1 MSDQRERIQLTSA
14 DGEVLE
20 FYVVEQTRINNINYL
35 LVEDAAR
42 EGEAYILKET
52 VGDAKAQESVF
63 EFVEDDSEFEALAK
77 VFEALLDEEDIE
89 LE

>member
-1 MSDQRERIQLTSA
+1 MSQRESIKMLSP
-14 DGEVLE
+14 DGEVLS

-35 LVEDAAR
+35 LVEDADD

-52 VGDAKAQESVF
+52 SSDSMAQESVF
-63 EFVEDDSEFEALAK
+63 EFVEEDNEFEALSK
-77 VFEALLDEEDIE
+77 VFEALLDDID

>member
-1 MSDQRERIQLTSA
+1 MSQRESIKMLSP
-14 DGEVLE
+14 DGEVLS

-35 LVEDAAR
+35 LVEDAED

-52 VGDAKAQESVF
+52 ASDSTAQESVF
-63 EFVEDDSEFEALAK
+63 EFVEEDNEFEALSK
-77 VFEALLDEEDIE
+77 VFEALLDEMDID

>member
-1 MSDQRERIQLTSA
+1 MSQRESIKMLSP
-14 DGEVLE
+14 DGEVLS

-35 LVEDAAR
+35 LVEDAED

-52 VGDAKAQESVF
+52 ACDSTAQESVF
-63 EFVEDDSEFEALAK
+63 EFVEEDNEFEALSK
-77 VFEALLDEEDIE
+77 VFEALLDEMDID

>member
-1 MSDQRERIQLTSA
+1 MSQRESIKMLSP
-14 DGEVLE
+14 DGEVLS

-35 LVEDAAR
+35 LVEDADD

-52 VGDAKAQESVF
+52 SSDSMPQESVF
-63 EFVEDDSEFEALAK
+63 EFVEEDNEFEALSK
-77 VFEALLDEEDIE
+77 VFEALLDEMDID

>member
-1 MSDQRERIQLTSA
+1 MSQRESIKMLSP
-14 DGEVLE
+14 DGEVLS

-35 LVEDAAR
+35 LVEDAEE

-52 VGDAKAQESVF
+52 FSDSTAQESVF
-63 EFVEDDSEFEALAK
+63 EFVEEDNEFEALSK
-77 VFEALLDEEDIE
+77 VFEALLDEMDID

>member
-1 MSDQRERIQLTSA
+1 MSQRESIKMLSP
-14 DGEVLE
+14 DGEVLS

-35 LVEDAAR
+35 LVEDADD

-52 VGDAKAQESVF
+52 SSDCMAQESVF
-63 EFVEDDSEFEALAK
+63 EFVEEDNEFEALSK
-77 VFEALLDEEDIE
+77 VFEALLDEMDID

>member
-1 MSDQRERIQLTSA
+1 MSQRESIKMLSP
-14 DGEVLE
+14 DGEVLS

-35 LVEDAAR
+35 LVEDADD

-52 VGDAKAQESVF
+52 SSDSMAQESVF
-63 EFVEDDSEFEALAK
+63 EFVEEDNEFEALSK
-77 VFEALLDEEDIE
+77 VFEALLDEMDID

>member
-1 MSDQRERIQLTSA
+1 MLSP
-14 DGEVLE
+14 DGEVLS

-35 LVEDAAR
+35 LVEDADD

-52 VGDAKAQESVF
+52 SSDSMAQESVF
-63 EFVEDDSEFEALAK
+63 EFVEEDNEFEALSK
-77 VFEALLDEEDIE
+77 VFEALLDEMDID